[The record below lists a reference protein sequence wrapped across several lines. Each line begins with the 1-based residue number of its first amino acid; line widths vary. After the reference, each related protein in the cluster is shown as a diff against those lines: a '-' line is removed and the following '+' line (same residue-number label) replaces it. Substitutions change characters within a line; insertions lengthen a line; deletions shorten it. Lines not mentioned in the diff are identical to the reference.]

1 MGRAKPIGVMLSG
14 ILTFAQGRRRVA
26 RQITVLQRQVA
37 LRDPQDCTDQ
47 ADDLALLE
55 ALFDPLV
62 RRQRDGSFAPAL
74 AESWRLSDDART
86 WTFRLKPGLRFHDGS
101 ALDAAA
107 VVFSIRRMQRPDVGA
122 TLGAPAVWGQY
133 LIGANIVAEDSA
145 TVSITTEAPT
155 ADLLDVLCSGY
166 VLPPNLADM
175 PGFSQAPVG
184 SGAYRCV
191 AASQGEVRMAAN
203 VDWHGGAVAHDEIIW
218 RQEPDASARATAVAS
233 GAAHVATRLPHDA
246 DSAQVYRDPV
256 AIICILNAA
265 RGPFADARVRRAVN
279 MAIDRR
285 RVIAGAVNGA
295 AAPLHGFVSP
305 GHWGADAAAEIPYDP
320 EAARRLL
327 ADAGYAAG
335 LSLTIDRPETLPD
348 EAAAL
353 TAAVQA
359 ELAAIDV
366 NADIRVHADRTAYAE
381 MVRAKNIGDMCLFDS
396 SPMSAFRVISEKLD
410 GRRDGAWRQGYAN
423 PEVEALLDKA
433 RTTVDPNARVEIYR
447 KCYRTLQADP
457 PWLFLYNRLRAVRF
471 FGDVGDW
478 RMRPDGVLDVVALPP
493 LV

>member
-1 MGRAKPIGVMLSG
+1 M
-14 ILTFAQGRRRVA
+14 A
-26 RQITVLQRQVA
+26 RQIVILQRQVA

-62 RRQRDGSFAPAL
+62 RRQRDGSYAPAL

-101 ALDAAA
+101 ALDAEAA
-107 VVFSIRRMQRPDVGA
+107 AFSIRRMQRPDVGA

-133 LIGANIVAEDSA
+133 LGGAKIVTEDSA
-145 TVSITTEAPT
+145 TVSVTTEAPT
-155 ADLLDVLCSGY
+155 ADLLDVLSSGY
-166 VLPPNLADM
+166 VLPPHLADA
-175 PGFSQAPVG
+175 PGFAQAPVG

-191 AASQGEVRMAAN
+191 AAAKGEVRMAAN
-203 VDWHGGAVAHDEIIW
+203 PNWHGGAVAHDEIVW
-218 RQEPDASARATAVAS
+218 RQEPDAQVRAAALAS

-246 DSAQVYRDPV
+246 AGAQVYRDPV
-256 AIICILNAA
+256 AIIFILNAA
-265 RGPFADARVRRAVN
+265 SGPFRDARVRRAVN
-279 MAIDRR
+279 LAIDRR
-285 RVIAGAVNGA
+285 RVIAGAVGGA

-305 GHWGADAAAEIPYDP
+305 GHWGADVAAEMPHDP
-320 EAARRLL
+320 AAARRLL
-327 ADAGYAAG
+327 KDAGYGDG
-335 LSLTIDRPETLPD
+335 LTLIVDRPERLPD

-353 TAAVQA
+353 TTAVQA
-359 ELAAIDV
+359 ELATIDV
-366 NADIRVHADRTAYAE
+366 TVDIQVHPDRTAYAE

-410 GRRDGAWRQGYAN
+410 GRQDGAWRQGYSN
-423 PEVEALLDKA
+423 PKIETLLDRA
-433 RTTVDPNARVEIYR
+433 RATVDPAARVEIYR
-447 KCYRTLQADP
+447 ECYRTLQADP

-471 FGDVGDW
+471 SGDVGDW
-478 RMRPDGVLDVVALPP
+478 RMRPDGVLDVAALPP